1 MDVKSGPLFSVQR
14 HRSGSQCPVRLL
26 HKAHSCPHLAQR
38 FSWHRPIQ
46 PRARTASPLAARRRL
61 GHCSARAAPLF
72 RALVATLGAFRDSNR
87 LGKAHQATGRQRH
100 HVAIHRSAA
109 GDHQLFTSYAPP
121 SIELQATVVRTQP
134 PGLPPAV
141 VAQHRARAATHWG
154 QLFLA
159 PLLLETWSTHVN
171 PPSSDN
177 SAASRNR
184 FIASHGPRLVKL
196 TLTLAEEGMTGC
208 LGQICC

>member
-1 MDVKSGPLFSVQR
+1 MSSTSAAQSSLLSSP
-14 HRSGSQCPVRLL
+14 GSAFLVAPTHPGLESSLGYRL
-26 HKAHSCPHLAQR
+26 
-38 FSWHRPIQ
+38 Q

-121 SIELQATVVRTQP
+121 SIELQAAVVRTQP

-159 PLLLETWSTHVN
+159 PLLLQTWSTHVN

-196 TLTLAEEGMTGC
+196 TLTLAEEGMTEC